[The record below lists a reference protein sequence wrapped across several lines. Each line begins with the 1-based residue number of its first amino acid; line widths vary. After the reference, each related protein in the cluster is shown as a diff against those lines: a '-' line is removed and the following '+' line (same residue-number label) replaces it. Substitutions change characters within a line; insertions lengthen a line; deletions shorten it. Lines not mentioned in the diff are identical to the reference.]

1 MNLPP
6 TLFIGFRFLQEHRR
20 SMLLSGIGITLGIA
34 FFVAAQAQTQGFEK
48 FFIQTS
54 LGTSGSIVISDRFR
68 EGLSNPLSHSA
79 DLVEISG
86 GQSRKYFPGIT
97 DAYRIIR
104 TLENFPNIAA
114 ASPVI
119 EDKAILRA
127 GIKSEAVSIY
137 GIDLPLHLETTDL
150 AAQITAGSMD
160 DFKHDPSAILM
171 GASLADKLELSLG
184 SSFFLHGPDMRPR
197 RFKIAAIYQTGI
209 NAIDERRLYLHRR
222 AAQNLLQSPH
232 ATSLILVR
240 LHDPSQAIEDADQL
254 ERLLSH
260 RTRAWQQ
267 REQGN
272 LTIFRAL
279 RISAALTVSTIILLS
294 GFGIFNVLSLS
305 VMEKLKEIAILR
317 SIGYTRRDIASLFLW
332 QAAGLAL
339 VGITVGSLLG
349 AILTYT
355 ISKVPIKLRGVIRT
369 DHFVV
374 HWSAE
379 HYVAAAIIA
388 LIAVF
393 IAAYVPA
400 RRAASLDP
408 VQILRGTGQ

>member
-1 MNLPP
+1 M
-6 TLFIGFRFLQEHRR
+6 I
-20 SMLLSGIGITLGIA
+20 LSGLGITLGVA
-34 FFVAAQAQTQGFEK
+34 FFIAAQAQTQGFEK

-68 EGLSNPLSHSA
+68 EGLSSPLRKTA

-86 GQSRKYFPGIT
+86 GQSRKYFQGIA

-104 TLENFPNIAA
+104 MLKNFSNVAA

-119 EDKAILRA
+119 EDKAILRT
-127 GIKSEAVSIY
+127 GIKSEAVSVY
-137 GIDLPLHLETTDL
+137 GIDLALHLKATDI
-150 AAQITAGSMD
+150 ASQIIAGSLD
-160 DFKHDPSAILM
+160 DFRNDPSAILI
-171 GASLADKLELSLG
+171 GSALADKLELPVGYSL
-184 SSFFLHGPDMRPR
+184 FLHGPDMRPR
-197 RFKIAAIYQTGI
+197 RFKIAAFYQSGI
-209 NAIDERRLYLHRR
+209 NAIDERRIYLHRR
-222 AAQNLLQSPH
+222 AAQNLLQAPYQ
-232 ATSLILVR
+232 TSLIIVR
-240 LHDPSQAIEDADQL
+240 LNDPSQAVEEAQQL
-254 ERLLSH
+254 EYILSH

-317 SIGYTRRDIASLFLW
+317 SVGYTRKDIASIFLW
-332 QAAGLAL
+332 QGAGLA
-339 VGITVGSLLG
+339 VIGISLGFALG
-349 AILTYT
+349 ALLTYA

-374 HWSAE
+374 HWTWE
-379 HYVAAAIIA
+379 HYLLAAIIA
-388 LIAVF
+388 AIAVF
-393 IAAYVPA
+393 VAAYVPA